1 MTAAATTVNTLA
13 PALARPFGKTLAIY
27 TKEAKF
33 EFLTRLRLRAF
44 SLSTIGFPVMFYV
57 LFGLVLNGKEAAV
70 NGTHYATYLIATFGT
85 FGVMGA
91 SLFGTAAGL
100 ASERGLGWLQVK
112 RASPMPPFAYFAA
125 KVVMSMIFSAAV
137 VLSLFALGITLGG
150 VHLSASQALKLL
162 GILTLGSLPFCA
174 MGLAIGYFCGP
185 TSATPIINLVYLP
198 LSVCSGLW
206 VPLMFLPKV
215 LRGFAHVLPPY
226 HLAQLALGVVGAG
239 QNESAWMHWEILIGF
254 TLICLGVARIGFQR
268 DEGKTYG

>member
-1 MTAAATTVNTLA
+1 MATAATAITA
-13 PALARPFGKTLAIY
+13 PVLARPFGKTLAIY
-27 TKEAKF
+27 AKEAKF

-57 LFGLVLNGKEAAV
+57 LFGLVLNPKEAAI
-70 NGTHYATYLIATFGT
+70 NGTHFATYLIATFGT

-125 KVVMSMIFSAAV
+125 KVVMSMIFSTIV
-137 VLSLFALGITLGG
+137 VLLLFALGVTLGG
-150 VHLSASQALKLL
+150 VHLTALETAKLL
-162 GILTLGSLPFCA
+162 GTLVVGSIPFCA
-174 MGLAIGYFCGP
+174 MGLAIGYFAGP
-185 TSATPIINLVYLP
+185 TSATPIINLVYFP
-198 LSVCSGLW
+198 LSFCSGLW
-206 VPLMFLPKV
+206 VPLMLLPKV
-215 LRGFAHVLPPY
+215 MRDFAHLLPPY

-239 QNESAWMHWEILIGF
+239 RNEATWTHWEVLIGF
-254 TLICLGVARIGFQR
+254 TLVCLGVARIGFQR